1 MPNFA
6 GNQSSA
12 SGSTLVRPHLLSS
25 SPSESSEESSESDD
39 RGVTGLG
46 VRGVASQ
53 SLPSVRQLSGAATGV
68 FCSGDFCCKGGTGG
82 GLTVF
87 VGVGTG
93 AFAGLGLDGGF
104 VGLASEVGVTG
115 ASGAG
120 GLDTAQPILVGQP
133 ASVSERCL
141 PACLSQGNLRG
152 VARLCCGEHAVRTPR
167 AIQKRATNQMLVS
180 YVPLAHAGLID

>member
-1 MPNFA
+1 M
-6 GNQSSA
+6 
-12 SGSTLVRPHLLSS
+12 
-25 SPSESSEESSESDD
+25 
-39 RGVTGLG
+39 TGLG

-82 GLTVF
+82 GDTVF
-87 VGVGTG
+87 VGVGSG

-120 GLDTAQPILVGQP
+120 GLDTEQPILVGQP
-133 ASVSERCL
+133 ASVSERCRL
-141 PACLSQGNLRG
+141 ACDRGASRG
-152 VARLCCGEHAVRTPR
+152 VARLCCGA
-167 AIQKRATNQMLVS
+167 
-180 YVPLAHAGLID
+180 

>member
-1 MPNFA
+1 MPSFA

-12 SGSTLVRPHLLSS
+12 SGSTLVRPQRRSSS

-39 RGVTGLG
+39 WGVTGLG

-68 FCSGDFCCKGGTGG
+68 FSGEGKGGTGG

-87 VGVGTG
+87 VGVGAATG

-115 ASGAG
+115 ASGVG
-120 GLDTAQPILVGQP
+120 GLDTEQPILGFG
-133 ASVSERCL
+133 A
-141 PACLSQGNLRG
+141 AAQGCSSRVCGRG
-152 VARLCCGEHAVRTPR
+152 LGWSRFVCCGAKHAVACRKQYT
-167 AIQKRATNQMLVS
+167 K
-180 YVPLAHAGLID
+180 AGN

>member
-12 SGSTLVRPHLLSS
+12 SGSTLVRPHRRSSS
-25 SPSESSEESSESDD
+25 SPSLLSESSESDD

-68 FCSGDFCCKGGTGG
+68 FSGEGKGGTGG

-87 VGVGTG
+87 VGVGAFATG

-120 GLDTAQPILVGQP
+120 ALEAAQPMLFGAAGKCLGALPPRVRQRGLVWSGT
-133 ASVSERCL
+133 SVL
-141 PACLSQGNLRG
+141 
-152 VARLCCGEHAVRTPR
+152 
-167 AIQKRATNQMLVS
+167 
-180 YVPLAHAGLID
+180 

>member
-1 MPNFA
+1 MPSFA

-12 SGSTLVRPHLLSS
+12 SGSTLVRPQRRSSS

-39 RGVTGLG
+39 WGVTGLG

-68 FCSGDFCCKGGTGG
+68 FSGEGKGGTGG

-115 ASGAG
+115 ASDGG
-120 GLDTAQPILVGQP
+120 GLEAAQPMMVGQP
-133 ASVSERCL
+133 ASVSERCRL
-141 PACLSQGNLRG
+141 ACDGGASCG
-152 VARLCCGEHAVRTPR
+152 VARPCCGV
-167 AIQKRATNQMLVS
+167 
-180 YVPLAHAGLID
+180 

>member
-1 MPNFA
+1 MPSFA

-12 SGSTLVRPHLLSS
+12 SGSAVDLPHLLSSS

-39 RGVTGLG
+39 RGVTGRG
-46 VRGVASQ
+46 VLGVASQ

-68 FCSGDFCCKGGTGG
+68 FSGEGKGGTGG
-82 GLTVF
+82 GLTF
-87 VGVGTG
+87 FTGVGTG

-120 GLDTAQPILVGQP
+120 ALEAAQPMLFGAAGKCLGVLPPRARQRGL
-133 ASVSERCL
+133 AWSGTSVLWS
-141 PACLSQGNLRG
+141 
-152 VARLCCGEHAVRTPR
+152 VARRSYAVRST
-167 AIQKRATNQMLVS
+167 KRATDAASVLLT
-180 YVPLAHAGLID
+180 LAHLKS

>member
-12 SGSTLVRPHLLSS
+12 SGSTLVRPQRRSSS
-25 SPSESSEESSESDD
+25 SPSLLSESSESDD

-87 VGVGTG
+87 VGVGSG

-115 ASGAG
+115 ASCAG
-120 GLDTAQPILVGQP
+120 GLETLQPILGLGKVSRSAASPRVGGRGLVWSRL
-133 ASVSERCL
+133 SV
-141 PACLSQGNLRG
+141 
-152 VARLCCGEHAVRTPR
+152 V
-167 AIQKRATNQMLVS
+167 
-180 YVPLAHAGLID
+180 

>member
-12 SGSTLVRPHLLSS
+12 SGSTLVRPQRRSSS
-25 SPSESSEESSESDD
+25 SPSLLSESSESDD
-39 RGVTGLG
+39 WGVTGRG
-46 VRGVASQ
+46 VLGVASQ

-82 GLTVF
+82 GDTVF
-87 VGVGTG
+87 VGVGSG

-120 GLDTAQPILVGQP
+120 ALEAAQPMLFGAAGKCV
-133 ASVSERCL
+133 ERCL
-141 PACLSQGNLRG
+141 L
-152 VARLCCGEHAVRTPR
+152 ARVR
-167 AIQKRATNQMLVS
+167 QC
-180 YVPLAHAGLID
+180 

>member
-12 SGSTLVRPHLLSS
+12 SGSTLVRPHRRSSSSPSLLSS
-25 SPSESSEESSESDD
+25 SEESDD

-87 VGVGTG
+87 VGVGAATG

-120 GLDTAQPILVGQP
+120 GLETLQPILGLGKVSRSAASPRVGGRGLVWSRL
-133 ASVSERCL
+133 SV
-141 PACLSQGNLRG
+141 
-152 VARLCCGEHAVRTPR
+152 V
-167 AIQKRATNQMLVS
+167 
-180 YVPLAHAGLID
+180 

>member
-12 SGSTLVRPHLLSS
+12 SGSTLVRPHRRSSS
-25 SPSESSEESSESDD
+25 SPSLLSESSESDD
-39 RGVTGLG
+39 WGVTGLG

-68 FCSGDFCCKGGTGG
+68 FSGEGKGGTGG

-87 VGVGTG
+87 VGVGAATG

-120 GLDTAQPILVGQP
+120 GLDTEQPILVGQP
-133 ASVSERCL
+133 ARVSDRCL
-141 PACLSQGNLRG
+141 LACDRGASCG
-152 VARLCCGEHAVRTPR
+152 VARLCCGAEHAVFTPC
-167 AIQKRATNQMLVS
+167 AVQKRATEIMLVC
-180 YVPLAHAGLID
+180 LTRR

>member
-12 SGSTLVRPHLLSS
+12 SGSTLVRPQRRSSS

-39 RGVTGLG
+39 WGVTGLG

-53 SLPSVRQLSGAATGV
+53 SLPSVRQLSGAAAAGV
-68 FCSGDFCCKGGTGG
+68 FAGDAVCSGGTGG

-87 VGVGTG
+87 VDVGAGASTGV
-93 AFAGLGLDGGF
+93 FAGLVLTSDGVSVF
-104 VGLASEVGVTG
+104 VGLHVEVGVTG

-120 GLDTAQPILVGQP
+120 GLETEQPM
-133 ASVSERCL
+133 
-141 PACLSQGNLRG
+141 SQFGNEP
-152 VARLCCGEHAVRTPR
+152 V
-167 AIQKRATNQMLVS
+167 
-180 YVPLAHAGLID
+180 

>member
-6 GNQSSA
+6 GNQWSA
-12 SGSTLVRPHLLSS
+12 SGSAVDRPHLRSSS
-25 SPSESSEESSESDD
+25 SPSLLSESSESDD

-68 FCSGDFCCKGGTGG
+68 FSGEGKGGTGG

-87 VGVGTG
+87 VGVGSG

-120 GLDTAQPILVGQP
+120 GLEAAQPMLFGAAGKCLGSLPPRVRQWGLVWSGT
-133 ASVSERCL
+133 SVLWSGARCFY
-141 PACLSQGNLRG
+141 
-152 VARLCCGEHAVRTPR
+152 AVRSTKAR
-167 AIQKRATNQMLVS
+167 N
-180 YVPLAHAGLID
+180 

>member
-12 SGSTLVRPHLLSS
+12 SGSTLVRPHRRSSSSPSLLSS
-25 SPSESSEESSESDD
+25 SEESDD

-87 VGVGTG
+87 VGVFSMG

-115 ASGAG
+115 ASGGG
-120 GLDTAQPILVGQP
+120 GLETAQPILVGQP
-133 ASVSERCL
+133 ARVTERCL
-141 PACLSQGNLRG
+141 LACDGGASWGAALFVVKRSTPFVRRAQYKAGN
-152 VARLCCGEHAVRTPR
+152 
-167 AIQKRATNQMLVS
+167 
-180 YVPLAHAGLID
+180 

>member
-12 SGSTLVRPHLLSS
+12 SGSAVDLPHLRSSS
-25 SPSESSEESSESDD
+25 SPSLLSSESESEDI
-39 RGVTGLG
+39 GVTGRG
-46 VRGVASQ
+46 VLGVASQ

-68 FCSGDFCCKGGTGG
+68 FSGEGKGGTGG

-87 VGVGTG
+87 VGVGLATG

-120 GLDTAQPILVGQP
+120 ALEAAQPMLFGAAGKCLGSLPPRVRQGGLVWSGT
-133 ASVSERCL
+133 SVLWSGARCFY
-141 PACLSQGNLRG
+141 
-152 VARLCCGEHAVRTPR
+152 AVRSTKAR
-167 AIQKRATNQMLVS
+167 N
-180 YVPLAHAGLID
+180 

>member
-6 GNQSSA
+6 GNQLSA
-12 SGSTLVRPHLLSS
+12 SGSAVDRPHRRSSS

-68 FCSGDFCCKGGTGG
+68 FSGEGKGGTGG

-87 VGVGTG
+87 VGVGLATG

-120 GLDTAQPILVGQP
+120 GLETAQPILVGQP
-133 ASVSERCL
+133 ARLSAALPPRVRRRGLVWSGTSVLWS
-141 PACLSQGNLRG
+141 
-152 VARLCCGEHAVRTPR
+152 VARR
-167 AIQKRATNQMLVS
+167 S
-180 YVPLAHAGLID
+180 YAARNTKAGN

>member
-12 SGSTLVRPHLLSS
+12 SGSTLVRPQRRSSS

-39 RGVTGLG
+39 WGVTGLG

-68 FCSGDFCCKGGTGG
+68 FCSGDFCVKGGTGG

-87 VGVGTG
+87 VGVGAATG

-120 GLDTAQPILVGQP
+120 GLETAQPILVGQP
-133 ASVSERCL
+133 ASVAERCL
-141 PACLSQGNLRG
+141 LACDGGASRG
-152 VARLCCGEHAVRTPR
+152 LARLCCRVARR
-167 AIQKRATNQMLVS
+167 S
-180 YVPLAHAGLID
+180 YAARNTKAGN

>member
-12 SGSTLVRPHLLSS
+12 SGSTLVRPHRRSSS
-25 SPSESSEESSESDD
+25 SPSLLSESSESDD
-39 RGVTGLG
+39 WGVTGLG

-68 FCSGDFCCKGGTGG
+68 FSGEGKGGTGG

-87 VGVGTG
+87 VGVGAATG

-120 GLDTAQPILVGQP
+120 ALEAAQPMLFG
-133 ASVSERCL
+133 AAGKCL
-141 PACLSQGNLRG
+141 GVLPPRVRQRG
-152 VARLCCGEHAVRTPR
+152 LVRTGTSVLC
-167 AIQKRATNQMLVS
+167 A
-180 YVPLAHAGLID
+180 

>member
-1 MPNFA
+1 MPSFA
-6 GNQSSA
+6 GNQLSA
-12 SGSTLVRPHLLSS
+12 SGSTLVRPQRRSSS
-25 SPSESSEESSESDD
+25 SPSLLSESSESDD
-39 RGVTGLG
+39 RGVTGRG
-46 VRGVASQ
+46 VLGVASQ

-82 GLTVF
+82 GDTVF
-87 VGVGTG
+87 VGVGSG

-120 GLDTAQPILVGQP
+120 GLDTEQPMLLGQP

-141 PACLSQGNLRG
+141 LACDGGASCG
-152 VARLCCGEHAVRTPR
+152 VARLCC
-167 AIQKRATNQMLVS
+167 
-180 YVPLAHAGLID
+180 

>member
-12 SGSTLVRPHLLSS
+12 SGSTLVRLQRRSSS
-25 SPSESSEESSESDD
+25 SPSESSESSESDD
-39 RGVTGLG
+39 WGVTGLG
-46 VRGVASQ
+46 ERGVASQ

-68 FCSGDFCCKGGTGG
+68 FSGEGKGGTGG

-120 GLDTAQPILVGQP
+120 GLETVQPMVLLGQP
-133 ASVSERCL
+133 ESSLPPRAWAVGDGARVTSV
-141 PACLSQGNLRG
+141 
-152 VARLCCGEHAVRTPR
+152 CCGA
-167 AIQKRATNQMLVS
+167 
-180 YVPLAHAGLID
+180 

>member
-12 SGSTLVRPHLLSS
+12 SGSTLVRPQRRSSS
-25 SPSESSEESSESDD
+25 SPSLLSESSESDD
-39 RGVTGLG
+39 WGVTGLG

-68 FCSGDFCCKGGTGG
+68 FSGEGKGGTGG

-87 VGVGTG
+87 VGVGSG

-120 GLDTAQPILVGQP
+120 ALEAAQPMLFGAAGKCLGALPPRVRQGGLVWTGTSVLWSVAAVSTP
-133 ASVSERCL
+133 AQSK
-141 PACLSQGNLRG
+141 ACN
-152 VARLCCGEHAVRTPR
+152 
-167 AIQKRATNQMLVS
+167 
-180 YVPLAHAGLID
+180 

>member
-12 SGSTLVRPHLLSS
+12 SGSTLVRPHRRSSS
-25 SPSESSEESSESDD
+25 SPSLLSESSESDD
-39 RGVTGLG
+39 WGVTGLG

-87 VGVGTG
+87 VGVGAATG

-120 GLDTAQPILVGQP
+120 GLDTEQPMLLGQP

-141 PACLSQGNLRG
+141 LACDGGASCG
-152 VARLCCGEHAVRTPR
+152 VARLCCGA
-167 AIQKRATNQMLVS
+167 
-180 YVPLAHAGLID
+180 